1 MIKFTCI
8 NQQHATIATNQLVER
23 NIECIVLGRAV
34 VADTEYTDDI
44 IHIMSQ
50 AMGHSCDVSE
60 FDIAALSNKNPS

>member
-8 NQQHATIATNQLVER
+8 NKQHATIAANQLTER

-44 IHIMSQ
+44 IKIMREN
-50 AMGHSCDVSE
+50 MGHSCEVSE
-60 FDIAALSNKNPS
+60 FDVAAMSKKNPS